1 MSASISAE
9 SVELWS
15 GSFFIGDGGDSTQR
29 AARRRERADL
39 FCFFHARFP
48 QAHDLAVESEVFA
61 VTGTNETTSVF
72 RVQIDADGA
81 ILTRRT
87 TP

>member
-1 MSASISAE
+1 MAKTEPFFKVPMRAE
-9 SVELWS
+9 RGAKWQPWTVY
-15 GSFFIGDGGDSTQR
+15 STLDDAIL
-29 AARRRERADL
+29 AAEGL
-39 FCFFHARFP
+39 ITS
-48 QAHDLAVESEVFA
+48 DLAVESEVFA